1 MFDSIELLKF
11 EDTLTLPSIA
21 RNVALHRTALDSYTI
36 YGMKKLDIK

>member
-21 RNVALHRTALDSYTI
+21 RNVALHRTALI
-36 YGMKKLDIK
+36 PIQFMV